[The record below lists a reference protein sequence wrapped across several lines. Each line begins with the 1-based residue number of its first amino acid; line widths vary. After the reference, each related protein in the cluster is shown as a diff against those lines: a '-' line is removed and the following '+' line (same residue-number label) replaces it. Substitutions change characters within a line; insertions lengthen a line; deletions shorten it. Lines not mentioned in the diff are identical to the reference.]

1 MEADAS
7 SVVKPGRV
15 VRALG
20 LMAASVLAIG
30 FAAVVYVHSQLS
42 PVSTMPLTTKLPHVV
57 NAPATYVI
65 YVGDPN
71 ELTKPPEGRIEWRVR
86 PPSATP

>member
-1 MEADAS
+1 
-7 SVVKPGRV
+7 
-15 VRALG
+15 
-20 LMAASVLAIG
+20 MAASVLAIG
-30 FAAVVYVHSQLS
+30 FATIVYMHPQLS
-42 PVSTMPLTTKLPHVV
+42 AVSTTPLTTKQPHVV
-57 NAPATYVI
+57 YAPANYVI

>member
-1 MEADAS
+1 MEADAGS
-7 SVVKPGRV
+7 IVKPRRV
-15 VRALG
+15 ARALG

-30 FAAVVYVHSQLS
+30 FAAIVYMHPQLS
-42 PVSTMPLTTKLPHVV
+42 PVATTQLTTKQPLVV

-71 ELTKPPEGRIEWRVR
+71 ELTKPPEGRIEWRLR

>member
-1 MEADAS
+1 MEADAD

-30 FAAVVYVHSQLS
+30 FAAIVYMHPQLS
-42 PVSTMPLTTKLPHVV
+42 PVSSTPLTTKQPPLVYG
-57 NAPATYVI
+57 PATYVI

-86 PPSATP
+86 PPTATP